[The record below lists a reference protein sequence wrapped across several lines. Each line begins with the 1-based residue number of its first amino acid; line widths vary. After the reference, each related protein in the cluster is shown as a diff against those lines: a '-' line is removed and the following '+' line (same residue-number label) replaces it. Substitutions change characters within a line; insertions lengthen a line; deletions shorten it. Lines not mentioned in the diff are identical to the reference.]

1 VEGGLIIVT
10 EPKTL
15 TQLPVSLGP
24 YRLLQEVGAGGVG
37 RVFKAIDERNG
48 RTVAVKLLHDRLLRD
63 PKRLGH
69 FHRELLIMASFNH
82 RHIVSYVDSYFDPPV
97 CYIVTEFIEG
107 WSGYS
112 LYKKT
117 GRMPPV
123 VALCILIDV
132 LKGIDYLHLHNT
144 IHSDLSAAN
153 YLVDIHGRVALT
165 DFGLSIKQEIED
177 YKNYSLG
184 TPGYYAPEHITGS
197 GITPST
203 DLYCAGLILYEL
215 LVGQKAVAATKD
227 ATKNLGAMKKINFE
241 IIQTTDVKMTKK
253 IKSLLEKALAF
264 NPSRRFSA
272 ADEMMWAAYEI
283 IKRYNIRFARYAIN
297 QYLIDKGLTK
307 GPFSGPSQ
315 DIYRGF

>member
-1 VEGGLIIVT
+1 MTQPNTV
-10 EPKTL
+10 P
-15 TQLPVSLGP
+15 QLPVQLGP
-24 YRLLQEVGAGGVG
+24 YRLVREVGAGGVG
-37 RVFKAIDERNG
+37 RVFRAIDERNG
-48 RTVAVKLLHDRLLRD
+48 RTVAVKILHDSLLRD

-82 RHIVSYVDSYFDPPV
+82 RHIVSYLDSYFDPPN

-107 WSGYS
+107 WSGYN

-117 GRMPPV
+117 GRMPPI
-123 VALCILIDV
+123 VALCILIDI

-153 YLVDIHGRVALT
+153 YLVETNGRVALT

-197 GITPST
+197 GITPKT

-215 LVGQKAVAATKD
+215 MVGQKAVPATKD
-227 ATKNLGAMKKINFE
+227 SSKNLANMKKINFG
-241 IIQTTDVKMTKK
+241 IIQTTDPKMSKK
-253 IKSLLEKALAF
+253 IRALLEKALAF

-283 IKRYNIRFARYAIN
+283 VKLYNIRFARYAIN
-297 QYLIDKGLTK
+297 QYLVDKALVK
-307 GPFSGPSQ
+307 GSFSGPQ
-315 DIYRGF
+315 QNIYHGF

>member
-1 VEGGLIIVT
+1 VT
-10 EPKTL
+10 QPNTVP
-15 TQLPVSLGP
+15 QLPVQLGP
-24 YRLLQEVGAGGVG
+24 YRLVQEVGAGGVG
-37 RVFKAIDERNG
+37 RVFRAIDERNG
-48 RTVAVKLLHDRLLRD
+48 RTVAVKILHDSLLRD

-82 RHIVSYVDSYFDPPV
+82 RNIVSYLDSYFDPPN

-107 WSGYS
+107 WSGYN

-117 GRMPPV
+117 GRMPPI
-123 VALCILIDV
+123 VALCILIDI

-153 YLVDIHGRVALT
+153 YLVETNGRVALT

-197 GITPST
+197 GITPKT

-215 LVGQKAVAATKD
+215 MVGQKAVPATKD
-227 ATKNLGAMKKINFE
+227 SSKNLANMKKINFG
-241 IIQTTDVKMTKK
+241 IIQTTDPKMSKK
-253 IKSLLEKALAF
+253 IRALLEKTLAF

-283 IKRYNIRFARYAIN
+283 VKLYNIRFARYAIN
-297 QYLIDKGLTK
+297 QYLVDKALVK
-307 GPFSGPSQ
+307 GSFSGPQ
-315 DIYRGF
+315 QNIYHGF

>member
-1 VEGGLIIVT
+1 MSQSNQAVE
-10 EPKTL
+10 
-15 TQLPVSLGP
+15 LPIQLGP
-24 YRLLQEVGAGGVG
+24 YRLIQEVGAGGVG
-37 RVFKAIDERNG
+37 RVFRAIDERSG
-48 RTVAVKLLHDRLLRD
+48 RTVAVKLLHDSLLRD

-82 RHIVSYVDSYFDPPV
+82 RHIVSYLDSYFDPPN

-107 WSGYS
+107 WSGYN

-117 GRMPPV
+117 GRMPPI
-123 VALCILIDV
+123 VALCVLIDI

-153 YLVDIHGRVALT
+153 YLVDMNGRVALT
-165 DFGLSIKQEIED
+165 DFGLSIKQEVED

-197 GITPST
+197 GIKPET

-227 ATKNLGAMKKINFE
+227 SAKNLAAMKKINFA
-241 IIQTTDVKMTKK
+241 IIQTNDQKMTKR
-253 IKSLLEKALAF
+253 IRSFLEKALAF
-264 NPSRRFSA
+264 NPSKRFAA
-272 ADEMMWAAYEI
+272 ADEMMFVAYEI
-283 IKRYNIRFARYAIN
+283 VKLYNIRFARYAIH
-297 QYLIDKGLTK
+297 QYLADKGLTK
-307 GPFSGPSQ
+307 GKFNGPQ
-315 DIYRGF
+315 QNIYHGF

>member
-1 VEGGLIIVT
+1 MSQSGQAVE
-10 EPKTL
+10 
-15 TQLPVSLGP
+15 LPIQLGP
-24 YRLLQEVGAGGVG
+24 YRLIQEVGAGGVG
-37 RVFKAIDERNG
+37 RVFRAIDERSG
-48 RTVAVKLLHDRLLRD
+48 RTVAVKLLHDSLLRD

-82 RHIVSYVDSYFDPPV
+82 RHIVSYLDSYFDPPN

-107 WSGYS
+107 WSGYN

-117 GRMPPV
+117 GRMPPI
-123 VALCILIDV
+123 VALCILIDI

-153 YLVDIHGRVALT
+153 YLVDMSGRVALT
-165 DFGLSIKQEIED
+165 DFGLSIKQEVED

-197 GITPST
+197 GITPET

-227 ATKNLGAMKKINFE
+227 GTKNLAAMKKINFA
-241 IIQTTDVKMTKK
+241 IIQTNDQKMTKR
-253 IKSLLEKALAF
+253 IRSFLEKALAF
-264 NPSRRFSA
+264 NPSKRFSA
-272 ADEMMWAAYEI
+272 ADEMMFAAYEI
-283 IKRYNIRFARYAIN
+283 IKFYNIRFARYAIH
-297 QYLIDKGLTK
+297 QYLADKALTK
-307 GPFSGPSQ
+307 VNFNGSQ
-315 DIYRGF
+315 QNIYHGF

>member
-1 VEGGLIIVT
+1 MTQGA
-10 EPKTL
+10 L
-15 TQLPVSLGP
+15 TPQLPIQLGP
-24 YRLLQEVGAGGVG
+24 YRLIQEVGAGGVG

-48 RTVAVKLLHDRLLRD
+48 RTVAVKILHDNLLRD

-82 RHIVSYVDSYFDPPV
+82 RHIVSYLDSYFDPPT

-107 WSGYS
+107 WSGYN

-123 VALCILIDV
+123 VALCVLIDI

-153 YLVDIHGRVALT
+153 YLVDVNGRVALT

-184 TPGYYAPEHITGS
+184 TPGYYAPEHITGT
-197 GITPST
+197 GITPAT

-215 LVGQKAVAATKD
+215 LAGQKAVPATKD
-227 ATKNLGAMKKINFE
+227 SAKNLANMKRVNFNL
-241 IIQTTDVKMTKK
+241 IQTTDAKLTKK
-253 IKSLLEKALAF
+253 IRALLEKSLAF
-264 NPSRRFSA
+264 NPSRRFGA

-283 IKRYNIRFARYAIN
+283 IKRYNIRFARYAVC
-297 QYLIDKGLTK
+297 QYLIDKGLAK
-307 GPFSGPSQ
+307 GPYTGPQQ

>member
-1 VEGGLIIVT
+1 MSQPNAIKQM
-10 EPKTL
+10 P
-15 TQLPVSLGP
+15 TQLGP
-24 YRLLQEVGAGGVG
+24 YRLIQEVGAGGVG
-37 RVFKAIDERNG
+37 RVFQAIDERSG
-48 RTVAVKLLHDRLLRD
+48 RTVAVKILHDSLLKD

-69 FHRELLIMASFNH
+69 FHRELLIMASFSH
-82 RHIVSYVDSYFDPPV
+82 RHIVSYLDSYFNPPA

-123 VALCILIDV
+123 VGMCVLIDI
-132 LKGIDYLHLHNT
+132 LKGVDYLHLHNT

-153 YLVDIHGRVALT
+153 YLVDVNGRVALT
-165 DFGLSIKQEIED
+165 DFGLSIKQEVED

-197 GITPST
+197 GITPKT

-215 LVGQKAVAATKD
+215 IVGQKAVPATKD
-227 ATKNLGAMKKINFE
+227 SAKNLANMKKINFGL
-241 IIQTTDVKMTKK
+241 IQTSDPKMTKK
-253 IKSLLEKALAF
+253 IRTLLEKSLAF
-264 NPSRRFSA
+264 SPSRRFGA

-283 IKRYNIRFARYAIN
+283 VKRYNIRFARYAIN
-297 QYLIDKGLTK
+297 QYLIEKGLAK
-307 GPFSGPSQ
+307 GPYNGPAQ

>member
-1 VEGGLIIVT
+1 V
-10 EPKTL
+10 P
-15 TQLPVSLGP
+15 QLPVQLGP
-24 YRLLQEVGAGGVG
+24 YRLVREVGAGGVG
-37 RVFKAIDERNG
+37 RVFRAIDERNG
-48 RTVAVKLLHDRLLRD
+48 RTVAVKILHDSLLRD

-82 RHIVSYVDSYFDPPV
+82 RHIVSYLDSYFDPPN

-107 WSGYS
+107 WSGYN

-117 GRMPPV
+117 GRMPPI
-123 VALCILIDV
+123 VALCILIDI

-153 YLVDIHGRVALT
+153 YLVETNGRVALT

-197 GITPST
+197 GITPKT

-215 LVGQKAVAATKD
+215 MVGQKAVPATKD
-227 ATKNLGAMKKINFE
+227 SSKNLANMKKINFG
-241 IIQTTDVKMTKK
+241 IIQTTDPKMSKK
-253 IKSLLEKALAF
+253 IRALLEKALAF

-283 IKRYNIRFARYAIN
+283 VKLYNIRFARYAIN
-297 QYLIDKGLTK
+297 QYLVDKALVK
-307 GPFSGPSQ
+307 GSFSGPQ
-315 DIYRGF
+315 QNIYHGF

>member
-1 VEGGLIIVT
+1 MTQPNTV
-10 EPKTL
+10 P
-15 TQLPVSLGP
+15 QLPVQLGP
-24 YRLLQEVGAGGVG
+24 YRLVQEVGAGGVG
-37 RVFKAIDERNG
+37 RVFRAIDERNG
-48 RTVAVKLLHDRLLRD
+48 RTVAVKILHDSLLRD

-82 RHIVSYVDSYFDPPV
+82 RHIVSYLDSYFDPPN

-107 WSGYS
+107 WSGYN

-117 GRMPPV
+117 GRMPPI
-123 VALCILIDV
+123 VALCILIDI

-153 YLVDIHGRVALT
+153 YLVETNGRVALT

-197 GITPST
+197 GITPKT

-215 LVGQKAVAATKD
+215 MVGQKAVPATKD
-227 ATKNLGAMKKINFE
+227 SSKNLANMKKINFG
-241 IIQTTDVKMTKK
+241 IIQTTDPKMTKK
-253 IKSLLEKALAF
+253 IRALLEKALAF

-283 IKRYNIRFARYAIN
+283 VKLYNIRFARYAIN
-297 QYLIDKGLTK
+297 QYLVDKALVK
-307 GPFSGPSQ
+307 GSFSGPQ
-315 DIYRGF
+315 QNIYHGF

>member
-1 VEGGLIIVT
+1 MTQPNTV
-10 EPKTL
+10 P
-15 TQLPVSLGP
+15 QLPVQLGP
-24 YRLLQEVGAGGVG
+24 YRLVQEVGAGGVG
-37 RVFKAIDERNG
+37 RVFRAIDERNG
-48 RTVAVKLLHDRLLRD
+48 RTVAVKILHDSLLRD

-82 RHIVSYVDSYFDPPV
+82 RHIVSYLDSYFDPPN

-107 WSGYS
+107 WSGYN

-117 GRMPPV
+117 GRMPPI
-123 VALCILIDV
+123 VALCILIDI

-153 YLVDIHGRVALT
+153 YLVETNGRIALT

-197 GITPST
+197 GITPKT

-215 LVGQKAVAATKD
+215 MVGQKAVPATKD
-227 ATKNLGAMKKINFE
+227 SSKNLANMKKINFG
-241 IIQTTDVKMTKK
+241 IIQTTDPKMNKK
-253 IKSLLEKALAF
+253 IRALLEKALAF

-283 IKRYNIRFARYAIN
+283 VKLYNIRFARYAIN
-297 QYLIDKGLTK
+297 QYLVDKALVK
-307 GPFSGPSQ
+307 GSFSGPQ
-315 DIYRGF
+315 QNIYQGF

>member
-1 VEGGLIIVT
+1 MGVSQSNSA
-10 EPKTL
+10 
-15 TQLPVSLGP
+15 TQLPVQLGP
-24 YRLLQEVGAGGVG
+24 YRLVQEVGAGGVG
-37 RVFKAIDERNG
+37 RVFRAIDERNG
-48 RTVAVKLLHDRLLRD
+48 RTVAVKILHDSLLRD

-82 RHIVSYVDSYFDPPV
+82 RHIVSYLDSYFDPPN

-107 WSGYS
+107 WSGYN

-123 VALCILIDV
+123 VALCILIDI

-153 YLVDIHGRVALT
+153 YLVDMHGRVALT
-165 DFGLSIKQEIED
+165 DFGLSIKQEVED

-197 GITPST
+197 GITPQT

-215 LVGQKAVAATKD
+215 LVGQKAVPATKES
-227 ATKNLGAMKKINFE
+227 AKNLAAMKRINFN
-241 IIQTTDVKMTKK
+241 IVQTNDHKMTKK
-253 IKSLLEKALAF
+253 IRALLEKTLAF
-264 NPSRRFSA
+264 SASRRFAA
-272 ADEMMWAAYEI
+272 ADELMFAAYEI
-283 IKRYNIRFARYAIN
+283 VKLYNIRFARYAIH
-297 QYLIDKGLTK
+297 QYLADKELTK
-307 GPFSGPSQ
+307 FPFKGPEQ
-315 DIYRGF
+315 NIYQGF

>member
-1 VEGGLIIVT
+1 MTQPNTV
-10 EPKTL
+10 P
-15 TQLPVSLGP
+15 QLPVQLGP
-24 YRLLQEVGAGGVG
+24 YRLVQEVGAGGVG
-37 RVFKAIDERNG
+37 RVFRAIDERNG
-48 RTVAVKLLHDRLLRD
+48 RTVAVKILHDSLLRD

-82 RHIVSYVDSYFDPPV
+82 RHIVSYLDSYFDPPN

-107 WSGYS
+107 WSGYT

-117 GRMPPV
+117 GRMPPI
-123 VALCILIDV
+123 VALCILIDI

-153 YLVDIHGRVALT
+153 YLVETNGRVALT

-197 GITPST
+197 GITPKT

-215 LVGQKAVAATKD
+215 MVGQKAVPATKD
-227 ATKNLGAMKKINFE
+227 SSKNLANMKKINFG
-241 IIQTTDVKMTKK
+241 IIQTTDPKMNKK
-253 IKSLLEKALAF
+253 IRALLEKALAF

-283 IKRYNIRFARYAIN
+283 VKLYNIRFARYAIN
-297 QYLIDKGLTK
+297 QYLVDKALVK
-307 GPFSGPSQ
+307 GQFSGPQ
-315 DIYRGF
+315 QNIYHGF

>member
-1 VEGGLIIVT
+1 VT
-10 EPKTL
+10 QPNTVP
-15 TQLPVSLGP
+15 QLPVQLGP
-24 YRLLQEVGAGGVG
+24 YRLVQEVGAGGVG
-37 RVFKAIDERNG
+37 RVFRAIDERNG
-48 RTVAVKLLHDRLLRD
+48 RTVAVKILHDSLLRD

-82 RHIVSYVDSYFDPPV
+82 RHIVSYLDSYFDPPN

-107 WSGYS
+107 WSGYN

-117 GRMPPV
+117 GRMPPI
-123 VALCILIDV
+123 VALCILIDI

-153 YLVDIHGRVALT
+153 YLVETNGRVALT

-197 GITPST
+197 GITPKT

-215 LVGQKAVAATKD
+215 MVGQKAVPATKD
-227 ATKNLGAMKKINFE
+227 SSKNLANMKKINFG
-241 IIQTTDVKMTKK
+241 IIQTTDPKMTKK
-253 IKSLLEKALAF
+253 IRALLEKALAF

-283 IKRYNIRFARYAIN
+283 VKLYNIRFARYAIN
-297 QYLIDKGLTK
+297 QYLVDKALVK
-307 GPFSGPSQ
+307 GSFSGPQ
-315 DIYRGF
+315 QNIYHGF

>member
-1 VEGGLIIVT
+1 MT
-10 EPKTL
+10 QSNSA
-15 TQLPVSLGP
+15 TQLPVQLGP
-24 YRLLQEVGAGGVG
+24 YRLVQEVGAGGVG
-37 RVFKAIDERNG
+37 RVFRAIDERNG
-48 RTVAVKLLHDRLLRD
+48 RTVAVKILHDSLLRD

-82 RHIVSYVDSYFDPPV
+82 RHIVSYLDSYFDPPN

-107 WSGYS
+107 WSGYN

-123 VALCILIDV
+123 VALCVLIDI

-153 YLVDIHGRVALT
+153 YLIDMHGRVALT
-165 DFGLSIKQEIED
+165 DFGLSIKQEVED

-197 GITPST
+197 GITPQT

-215 LVGQKAVAATKD
+215 LVGQKAVPATKD
-227 ATKNLGAMKKINFE
+227 APKNLAAMKKINFG
-241 IIQTTDVKMTKK
+241 IIQTNDHKMTKK
-253 IKSLLEKALAF
+253 IRALLEKALAF

-272 ADEMMWAAYEI
+272 ADEMMFVAYEI
-283 IKRYNIRFARYAIN
+283 VKQYNIRFARYAIH
-297 QYLIDKGLTK
+297 QYLVDKELTK
-307 GPFSGPSQ
+307 FPFNGPQ
-315 DIYRGF
+315 QNIYQGF

>member
-1 VEGGLIIVT
+1 MTQPNTV
-10 EPKTL
+10 P
-15 TQLPVSLGP
+15 QLPVQLGP
-24 YRLLQEVGAGGVG
+24 YRLVQEVGAGGVG
-37 RVFKAIDERNG
+37 RVFRAIDERNG
-48 RTVAVKLLHDRLLRD
+48 RTVAVKILHDSLLRD

-82 RHIVSYVDSYFDPPV
+82 RNIVSYLDSYFDPPN

-107 WSGYS
+107 WSGYN

-117 GRMPPV
+117 GRMPPI
-123 VALCILIDV
+123 VALCILIDI

-153 YLVDIHGRVALT
+153 YLVETNGRVALT

-197 GITPST
+197 GITPKT

-215 LVGQKAVAATKD
+215 MVGQKAVPATKD
-227 ATKNLGAMKKINFE
+227 SSKNLANMKKINFG
-241 IIQTTDVKMTKK
+241 IIQTTDPKMSKK
-253 IKSLLEKALAF
+253 IRALLEKTLAF

-283 IKRYNIRFARYAIN
+283 VKLYNIRFARYAIN
-297 QYLIDKGLTK
+297 QYLVDKALVK
-307 GPFSGPSQ
+307 GSFSGPQ
-315 DIYRGF
+315 QNIYHGF

>member
-1 VEGGLIIVT
+1 MNQPNTVT
-10 EPKTL
+10 A
-15 TQLPVSLGP
+15 LPVLLGP
-24 YRLLQEVGAGGVG
+24 YRLIQEVGAGGVG
-37 RVFKAIDERNG
+37 RVFKAIDERSG
-48 RTVAVKLLHDRLLRD
+48 RTVAVKILHDSLLRD

-82 RHIVSYVDSYFDPPV
+82 RHIVSYLDSYFDPPH

-123 VALCILIDV
+123 VGLCILIDI

-153 YLVDIHGRVALT
+153 YLVDVNGRVALT

-197 GITPST
+197 GITPRT

-215 LVGQKAVAATKD
+215 IVGQKAVAATKD
-227 ATKNLGAMKKINFE
+227 NAKNLGNMKKINFNL
-241 IIQTTDVKMTKK
+241 IQTTDAKMTKK
-253 IKSLLEKALAF
+253 IHSLLEKALSF

-283 IKRYNIRFARYAIN
+283 IKRHNIRFARYAVN
-297 QYLIDKGLTK
+297 QYLIDKSLAK
-307 GPFSGPSQ
+307 GPYNGPPQ

>member
-1 VEGGLIIVT
+1 MT
-10 EPKTL
+10 QSNSA
-15 TQLPVSLGP
+15 TQLPVQLGP
-24 YRLLQEVGAGGVG
+24 YRLVQEVGAGGVG
-37 RVFKAIDERNG
+37 RVFRAIDERNG
-48 RTVAVKLLHDRLLRD
+48 RTVAVKILHDSLLRD

-82 RHIVSYVDSYFDPPV
+82 RHIVSYLDSYFDPPN

-107 WSGYS
+107 WSGYN

-123 VALCILIDV
+123 IALCVLIDI

-153 YLVDIHGRVALT
+153 YLVDMHGRVALT
-165 DFGLSIKQEIED
+165 DFGLSIKQEVED

-197 GITPST
+197 GITPQT

-215 LVGQKAVAATKD
+215 LIGQKAVPATKD
-227 ATKNLGAMKKINFE
+227 AAKNLAAMKKVNFG
-241 IIQTTDVKMTKK
+241 IIQTNDQKMTKK
-253 IKSLLEKALAF
+253 IRALLEKALAF

-272 ADEMMWAAYEI
+272 ADEMMFAAYEI
-283 IKRYNIRFARYAIN
+283 VKQYNIRFARYAIH
-297 QYLIDKGLTK
+297 QYLVDKELTK
-307 GPFSGPSQ
+307 FPFNGPKQ
-315 DIYRGF
+315 NIYQGF

>member
-1 VEGGLIIVT
+1 MSQSNSAM
-10 EPKTL
+10 
-15 TQLPVSLGP
+15 QLPVQLGP
-24 YRLLQEVGAGGVG
+24 YRLVQEVGAGGVG
-37 RVFKAIDERNG
+37 RVFRAIDERNG
-48 RTVAVKLLHDRLLRD
+48 RTVAVKILHDSLLRD

-82 RHIVSYVDSYFDPPV
+82 RHIVSYLDSYFDPPN

-107 WSGYS
+107 WSGYN

-123 VALCILIDV
+123 VALCVLIDI

-153 YLVDIHGRVALT
+153 YLIDMHGRVALT

-197 GITPST
+197 GITPQT

-215 LVGQKAVAATKD
+215 MVGQKAVPATKD
-227 ATKNLGAMKKINFE
+227 SAKNLAAMKKINFG
-241 IIQTTDVKMTKK
+241 IIQTNDHKMTKR
-253 IKSLLEKALAF
+253 IRAMLEKALAF
-264 NPSRRFSA
+264 SPSRRFSA
-272 ADEMMWAAYEI
+272 ADEMMFAAYEI
-283 IKRYNIRFARYAIN
+283 VKQYNIRFARYAI
-297 QYLIDKGLTK
+297 QYLADKELTK
-307 GPFSGPSQ
+307 FPFNGPQ
-315 DIYRGF
+315 QNIYQGF

>member
-1 VEGGLIIVT
+1 V
-10 EPKTL
+10 P
-15 TQLPVSLGP
+15 QLPVQLGP
-24 YRLLQEVGAGGVG
+24 YRLVQEVGAGGVG
-37 RVFKAIDERNG
+37 RVFRAIDERNG
-48 RTVAVKLLHDRLLRD
+48 RTVAVKILHDSLLRD

-82 RHIVSYVDSYFDPPV
+82 RHIVSYLDSYFDPPN

-107 WSGYS
+107 WSGYN

-117 GRMPPV
+117 GRMPPI
-123 VALCILIDV
+123 VALCILIDI

-153 YLVDIHGRVALT
+153 YLVEMNGRVALT

-197 GITPST
+197 GITPKT

-215 LVGQKAVAATKD
+215 MVGQKAVPATKD
-227 ATKNLGAMKKINFE
+227 SSKNLANMKKINFG
-241 IIQTTDVKMTKK
+241 IIQTTDPKMNKK
-253 IKSLLEKALAF
+253 IRALLEKALAF

-283 IKRYNIRFARYAIN
+283 VKLYNIRFARYAIN
-297 QYLIDKGLTK
+297 QYLVDKALVK
-307 GPFSGPSQ
+307 GSFSGPQ
-315 DIYRGF
+315 QNIYHGF